1 MHIRQ
6 LTTQDSPNLL
16 NAINGAFADYI
27 EPFQLNAAQLEF
39 KMASEDIVPE
49 WSVGIYEEDR
59 LIAFI
64 MHGVRKS
71 ADKIMLYN
79 AGTGVLPEYRGQGLV
94 GKMYHYLQAH
104 FENNQVYQLVLE
116 VIETNKSA
124 IRAYEKEGFA
134 IRRKLLCFSGELQT
148 VSQFSTATSIK
159 PLQDFLWQ
167 DFQSF
172 WDITPSWQN
181 AIPSMDVVKPTA
193 LGAFIDGEM
202 VGYVLLNVEKKR
214 IYQLAVA
221 PLYRRKGIGTQ
232 ILAEVG
238 KLIFNEKVE
247 INNMDENAEN
257 LKLFL
262 EKQGLTNDINQ
273 FEMVKNLL

>member
-1 MHIRQ
+1 MHLRQ
-6 LTTQDSPNLL
+6 LTTQDIPNLL

-39 KMASEDIVPE
+39 KMASENILLE
-49 WSVGIYEEDR
+49 WCVGVYETDR

-64 MHGVRKS
+64 MHGVRTSDGKTVV
-71 ADKIMLYN
+71 YN

-94 GKMYHYLQAH
+94 GKMYHYLQAY
-104 FENNQVYQLVLE
+104 FEENQVHQLVLE
-116 VIETNKSA
+116 VIESNKSA
-124 IRAYEKEGFA
+124 IRAYEKDGFA
-134 IRRKLLCFSGELQT
+134 IRRKLLCFSGKLQ
-148 VSQFSTATSIK
+148 SIPQLSTATSIK

-172 WDITPSWQN
+172 WDITPSWQS
-181 AIPSMDVVKPTA
+181 AIPSMELVNPTA

-202 VGYVLLNVEKKR
+202 VGYVLFNVEKKR

-232 ILAEVG
+232 VLAEVR
-238 KLIFNEKVE
+238 KLSFNEKVE
-247 INNMDENAEN
+247 VNNLDESAEN

-262 EKQGLTNDINQ
+262 KKQGLRNDINQ
-273 FEMVKNLL
+273 YEMVKNLL